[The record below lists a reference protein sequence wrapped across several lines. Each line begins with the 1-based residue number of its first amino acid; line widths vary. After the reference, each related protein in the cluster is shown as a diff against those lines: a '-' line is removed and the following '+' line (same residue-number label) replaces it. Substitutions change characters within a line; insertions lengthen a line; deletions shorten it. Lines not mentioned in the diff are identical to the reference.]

1 MHSGECILGNTY
13 TYVPIPSHRVSLFL
27 VMHSPNCITYC
38 ECTSRSCNIRGHKTL
53 HYISVKRDKCR
64 ANGLTIM
71 PVYIITG
78 VVFSFLHATSAPKL
92 ACNLDVVFLSW
103 FDIQISPKDFGLVY
117 VSSFEMNRQQTYIGG
132 WGFMLMEE
140 RYAHIQ
146 QFPLSAYGWIGLVW
160 VKWVWILV
168 GLYLTNWVESGF
180 TLMLD
185 PCKIC
190 NVL

>member
-78 VVFSFLHATSAPKL
+78 VVFSFLHATSTPKL

-132 WGFMLMEE
+132 WGFMLDGWEV
-140 RYAHIQ
+140 RSHATISS
-146 QFPLSAYGWIGLVW
+146 LSIWLDW
-160 VKWVWILV
+160 V
-168 GLYLTNWVESGF
+168 GLGQVSLNFGRVVSNQLSREWVYA
-180 TLMLD
+180 
-185 PCKIC
+185 
-190 NVL
+190 NVGPM